1 MSSPIPATR
10 SSLRRIWPAHVP
22 PVRRRELLAWASYD
36 FANSGYTTVV
46 ITAVFNA
53 WFVAVIAGGA
63 DWATLAWT
71 LALSASYALV
81 IVISPVLGVHA
92 DRHAAKKRWL
102 ALSTAVCVLA
112 TAALAL
118 CGPGMIGLAV
128 VLIIVSNLAYSLGE
142 NLIAAFLPELAAD
155 DAMGRLSGYGWALG
169 YVGGLVVLALC
180 LVWIQ
185 TAPARGASE
194 TQAVP
199 QSMLITAVLFALAAA
214 PALLVLRERAQPQ
227 VGAKPGPAHARSVTA
242 ASAPIAS
249 RRGPA
254 WTVVWTRAWSL
265 SWARLRQALDS
276 VRELTDLRRL
286 LACIVCYQSGVAT
299 VITVAA
305 IFTTQALGF
314 SQQESIVLILV
325 VNITA
330 AIGAFAFG
338 RFQDRLG
345 HRLTLALTLAGWLLA
360 IVVFYLADAGAGI
373 WLAANLAGLCLGAS
387 QSAGRALVG
396 YLCPPARKAEIF
408 GLWGVA
414 VRLAMIIGPVSYGLI
429 SWLSAGNHR
438 AALLATAVFFIGG
451 LLLLTRVDVE
461 RGHRQ
466 ARAMAAPAPEP
477 ALPAA

>member
-1 MSSPIPATR
+1 MTASNATPR
-10 SSLRRIWPAHVP
+10 APLRRSHPAHVP
-22 PVRRRELLAWASYD
+22 PVQRRELLAWASYD

-71 LALSASYALV
+71 LALSASYLLV

-102 ALSTAVCVLA
+102 VLITAVCVLA

-128 VLIIVSNLAYSLGE
+128 VLVIVSNVAYSLGE

-155 DAMGRLSGYGWALG
+155 EAMGRLSGYGWALG

-180 LVWIQ
+180 LGWI
-185 TAPARGASE
+185 TMAPARGASE
-194 TQAVP
+194 ATAVP
-199 QSMLITAVLFALAAA
+199 QTMLITAFVFALAAA

-227 VGAKPGPAHARSVTA
+227 EDASTTA
-242 ASAPIAS
+242 AVAGAG
-249 RRGPA
+249 RFRAAGAWLPA
-254 WTVVWTRAWSL
+254 
-265 SWARLRQALDS
+265 WARLRQAMASARD
-276 VRELTDLRRL
+276 LTDLRRL

-314 SQQESIVLILV
+314 SQQESILLILV

-330 AIGAFAFG
+330 AIGAFGFG

-345 HRLTLALTLAGWLLA
+345 HRRTLALTLAGWLLA
-360 IVVFYLADAGAGI
+360 IIVFYLAGPGAGV

-387 QSAGRALVG
+387 QSAGRALVA

-414 VRLAMIIGPVSYGLI
+414 VRLAMIIGPLSYGLI

-451 LLLLTRVDVE
+451 LVLLMRVDVE

-466 ARAMAAPAPEP
+466 ARTLAAADPVLAVGQDTAPP
-477 ALPAA
+477 PLSSSP

>member
-1 MSSPIPATR
+1 MSASTTSR
-10 SSLRRIWPAHVP
+10 STLRRHWPPPVP

-53 WFVAVIAGGA
+53 WFVAVIAAGA

-71 LALSASYALV
+71 LTLSVSYLLV
-81 IVISPVLGVHA
+81 IVLSPLLGVHA
-92 DRHAAKKRWL
+92 DQHAAKRRWL
-102 ALSTAVCVLA
+102 RLTTVVCVLA
-112 TAALAL
+112 TAALAW

-128 VLIIVSNLAYSLGE
+128 VLVVVSNVAYSLGE

-155 DAMGRLSGYGWALG
+155 EAMGRLSGYGWALG

-180 LVWIQ
+180 LAWIT
-185 TAPARGASE
+185 TAPARGGSE
-194 TQAVP
+194 AQAVP
-199 QSMLITAVLFALAAA
+199 QTMLITAALFALAAL
-214 PALLVLRERAQPQ
+214 PALLVLHERAEPVAAAARQARPASGSRPARNAAT
-227 VGAKPGPAHARSVTA
+227 GAA
-242 ASAPIAS
+242 
-249 RRGPA
+249 
-254 WTVVWTRAWSL
+254 RAWVL
-265 SWARLRQALDS
+265 AWARLRQALDS
-276 VRELTDLRRL
+276 CRELTDLRRL

-314 SQQESIVLILV
+314 SQQESIILILV

-330 AIGAFAFG
+330 AIGAFGFG

-345 HRLTLALTLAGWLLA
+345 HRRTLALTLAGWLLA
-360 IVVFYLADAGAGI
+360 IIVFYLADAGAGI

-396 YLCPPARKAEIF
+396 YLCPPARRAEIF

-451 LLLLTRVDVE
+451 LVLLMRVDVA

-466 ARAMAAPAPEP
+466 AMTAPAP
-477 ALPAA
+477 LPAPG

>member
-1 MSSPIPATR
+1 MPSAFAAPRA
-10 SSLRRIWPAHVP
+10 SLRRRHPAHVP
-22 PVRRRELLAWASYD
+22 PVRRRELLAWACYD

-53 WFVAVIAGGA
+53 WFVAVIAAGA

-71 LALSASYALV
+71 LALSVSYALV
-81 IVISPVLGVHA
+81 IVVSPLLGVHA
-92 DRHAAKKRWL
+92 DRHATKKRWL
-102 ALSTAVCVLA
+102 VLTTAICVLA

-128 VLIIVSNLAYSLGE
+128 LLVIVSNVAYSLGE

-155 DAMGRLSGYGWALG
+155 EAMGRLSGYGWALG

-180 LVWIQ
+180 LAWIT

-194 TQAVP
+194 ATAVP
-199 QSMLITAVLFALAAA
+199 QTMLITAALFALAAT
-214 PALLVLRERAQPQ
+214 PALLLLRERAQPQ
-227 VGAKPGPAHARSVTA
+227 AGRDVDRSPVRQGALPAVA
-242 ASAPIAS
+242 
-249 RRGPA
+249 
-254 WTVVWTRAWSL
+254 RAWQAA
-265 SWARLRQALDS
+265 WARLQQALAS
-276 VRELTDLRRL
+276 CRELADLRRL

-330 AIGAFAFG
+330 ALGAFAFG
-338 RFQDRLG
+338 WIQDRLG
-345 HRLTLALTLAGWLLA
+345 HRPTLALTLAGWLLA
-360 IVVFYLADAGAGI
+360 VLVFYRADAGAGI

-396 YLCPPARKAEIF
+396 YLCPADRKAEIF

-414 VRLAMIIGPVSYGLI
+414 VRLAMIIGPLSYGLI

-438 AALLATAVFFIGG
+438 AALLATALFFIGG
-451 LLLLTRVDVE
+451 LVLLWRVDVE

-466 ARAMAAPAPEP
+466 AGAIAAAAADRLQGPAGSGVASPS
-477 ALPAA
+477 